1 MIIGNSELV
10 DFKLYLVTDRKLFAD
25 KDALFNAIEE
35 ALKAGVKAVQLREKD
50 LAIRDLLGMAYKMRE
65 LTEKYN
71 SKLFINDRADVA
83 IAVDADGVHLGQ
95 QSMPPD
101 AVRKIAKKDFLIGV
115 STHSLNEALEAEQ
128 KGADF
133 ITFGPIYETPSKMK
147 YGNPVGVDS
156 LRLVK
161 SKISIP
167 VFALGGIK
175 KDKVDEVVK
184 TGADGVAV
192 ISGILEAKNIYEG
205 TKEFLR

>member
-1 MIIGNSELV
+1 MV
-10 DFKLYLVTDRKLFAD
+10 DFKLYLITDRKLFAD
-25 KDALFNAIEE
+25 NNAMFNAVGE
-35 ALKAGVKAVQLREKD
+35 ALEAGVKAVQLREKD

-71 SKLFINDRADVA
+71 AKLFINDRVDVA
-83 IAVDADGVHLGQ
+83 IAVGAEGVHLGQ

-101 AVRKIAKKDFLIGV
+101 AVRRIVEKDFLVGV
-115 STHSLNEALEAEQ
+115 STHNRYEALEAEQ

-156 LRLVK
+156 FREVK

-167 VFALGGIK
+167 VFALGGVK
-175 KDKVDEVVK
+175 EDKVDEVIK
-184 TGADGVAV
+184 AGADGVAV
-192 ISGILEAKNIYEG
+192 ISGILASNDIKNETRKFMEKLI
-205 TKEFLR
+205 